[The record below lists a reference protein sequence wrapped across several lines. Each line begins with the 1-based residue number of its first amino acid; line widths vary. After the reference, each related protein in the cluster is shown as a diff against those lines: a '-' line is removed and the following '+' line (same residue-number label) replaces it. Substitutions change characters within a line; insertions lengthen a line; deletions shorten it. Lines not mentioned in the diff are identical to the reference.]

1 MKFKISEF
9 QTKIPY
15 MEAEVKLYSMEC
27 FDIAERKKVNSI
39 FDRMWLPL
47 DLTDDK
53 SILVKGMAWRL

>member
-1 MKFKISEF
+1 
-9 QTKIPY
+9 